1 MKLFLVLTAIT
12 INIAKIEAGGWVKVL
27 GQAGGVFNN
36 INFKNK
42 NPGNP
47 SASLFSI
54 LDTVHKYRWHDGAF
68 RFKLCYP
75 DGCIEWKQTSNPVTQ
90 TSVTGYHLINDNDF
104 PGRPFFGGLAYKN
117 EGTCA
122 YLQSP
127 PKSPSGTT
135 TTTPSTSQKPCWWG
149 VAQTR
154 IANGK
159 LDGPGK
165 TVIRNALFVLQEDC
179 QCPDLECN
187 YIAPPHAEALQT
199 NGYAGVA

>member
-54 LDTVHKYRWHDGAF
+54 LDTVSQYRWNDGAF

-104 PGRPFFGGLAYKN
+104 PGRPFFGGLAYKS

-122 YLQSP
+122 FLQTP
-127 PKSPSGTT
+127 PSPSPSTT
-135 TTTPSTSQKPCWWG
+135 TKPCWWG

-154 IANGK
+154 ITNRK
-159 LDGPGK
+159 LLDGPGK

-187 YIAPPHAEALQT
+187 CFAPPPAEPWQSNGALVD
-199 NGYAGVA
+199 GYQGPH